1 MPLLAPDEAPL
12 DIPLL
17 WPLLPDPD
25 EPDPLDDPEPLEEP
39 DPEPLLED
47 PLDDDPEED
56 DPLDDIDPE
65 EELPEDGEQ
74 LLEPDDP
81 DDMESLDP
89 LLYGVCVVPDVL
101 LVKAPVV

>member
-1 MPLLAPDEAPL
+1 MPLLAPDDAPL

-17 WPLLPDPD
+17 PDPD
-25 EPDPLDDPEPLEEP
+25 DPDPLDDPEPLEEP
-39 DPEPLLED
+39 DPLLED

-56 DPLDDIDPE
+56 DPLDDIEPE
-65 EELPEDGEQ
+65 EELPADEDGEP

-81 DDMESLDP
+81 EGMESLDP
-89 LLYGVCVVPDVL
+89 LLDGVCVVPDVL

>member
-1 MPLLAPDEAPL
+1 MPLLAPDDAPL

-17 WPLLPDPD
+17 PEPD
-25 EPDPLDDPEPLEEP
+25 EPEPLDDPDPLD

-47 PLDDDPEED
+47 PLDDDPDED

-65 EELPEDGEQ
+65 EELPEEGEP
-74 LLEPDDP
+74 LLESDDP
-81 DDMESLDP
+81 EDMESLDP
-89 LLYGVCVVPDVL
+89 LLDGVCVVPDVL